1 MARSL
6 DLSLGDGMKTVR
18 KFWFRFEK
26 LQRPTALNL
35 GCGVS
40 AFDYEDAL
48 NLLKER
54 IFGPNG
60 PPPIVQCIEDVQIS
74 DLEKSHVLPNIGSM
88 DIRGI
93 WFPQGY

>member
-1 MARSL
+1 
-6 DLSLGDGMKTVR
+6 MKPVR
-18 KFWFRFEK
+18 QFWFKFEK
-26 LQRPTALNL
+26 LPRPIPLNL

-48 NLLKER
+48 SLLKDR

-60 PPPIVQCIEDVQIS
+60 PPEIIQCVEDVKKS
-74 DLEKSHVLPNIGSM
+74 DLEKNHVLPNIGPM
-88 DIRGI
+88 DVRGI